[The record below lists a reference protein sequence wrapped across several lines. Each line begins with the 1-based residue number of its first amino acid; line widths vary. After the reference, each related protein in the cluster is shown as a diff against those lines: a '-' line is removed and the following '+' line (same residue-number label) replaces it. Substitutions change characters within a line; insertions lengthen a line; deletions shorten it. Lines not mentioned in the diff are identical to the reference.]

1 MPVATTEKVAVWPA
15 TTVWFAGC
23 VVMAGGVD
31 GLLTVRVA
39 RLLATLCV
47 ECETMTPNFA
57 RLSEAVVAGVVY
69 IAEVA
74 PEMFTAFF
82 CH

>member
-1 MPVATTEKVAVWPA
+1 MATTEKVAVWPA
-15 TTVWFAGC
+15 TTVWFVGWE
-23 VVMAGGVD
+23 VMAGGLD

-47 ECETMTPNFA
+47 ECMTVTPNFA
-57 RLSEAVVAGVVY
+57 PLSAVVVAGVVY
-69 IAEVA
+69 VAEVA
-74 PEMFTAFF
+74 PEMFTVFF